1 MCVRIHQSVEN
12 ASKRFLAEQRRYNYT
27 TPTSYLELLRLY
39 TGMLNAQRDLVNAK
53 ISRYRGGLTKIAE
66 ANAMVAGLQ
75 LKLKELQPVL
85 EKAQADTATL
95 LVQLEIDQ
103 KEADVQ
109 AALAAKDEAECA
121 EVAKNVAV
129 IKDDCQKDLDE
140 ALPAYYN
147 AVKALKSL
155 DKKQIQ
161 EVKSFAN
168 PPRLVGYVLEG
179 VCILLG
185 VKETWD
191 DAKKLMNQSNFL
203 EQLQQ
208 YDKDNIDPKV
218 IKKVTK
224 YIKDPE
230 FHPDVISKVSMAATS
245 LCLWVRAIYKYN
257 EVALTIAPKKAK
269 LAEAEGQLE
278 AAQTLLNAKREALAK
293 VMARLA
299 QLKAQFQ
306 ESLAKRDELD
316 RNSKMTVLRLERANK
331 LTGGLGDE
339 AVRWTAAADQLETD
353 LKNLV
358 GNMILAS
365 GCIAYIGAFTAQ
377 FRQQL
382 ISAWVDT
389 CTEFDVPVD
398 GGFSLVR
405 LLADPVQVRTWN
417 MMGLP
422 ADEFSTENGMFTTM
436 GRRWPLM
443 IDPQGQA
450 NRWIKNVH
458 KDDKLQIIKLTQP
471 DFLRTLENAIRY
483 GQPVLCENVEEELDP
498 SLEPVLLKQTFKKGG
513 QVLLRLGDSD
523 VPYSDE
529 FKFYITTKLAN
540 PHYMPE
546 VCIKVTIINFTVT
559 LRGLEDQ
566 LLVDVVRF
574 ERPDLEQKK
583 DALIVS
589 ISADK
594 KALKDIED
602 RILQMLADSKGD
614 ILDDEALINSLG
626 QSKITSNAIGV
637 RMKDAEVTTREIS
650 TAREFY
656 RPVATRG
663 SILYFVIAGMA
674 AVDSM
679 YQYSLPAFSRV
690 YNMRIER
697 STKSDVL
704 DERIAIL
711 IDDLTRSFFANVCRG
726 LFEVHKLLYAFAM
739 AADICKNADGISA
752 AEWGFFLVGGG
763 LKDAG
768 GHHMPDSCKEWIT
781 PKQWLQLLA
790 LEALPPFSGLADTV
804 AANAGDVWRSWMLS
818 KTPATDA
825 LPGHWGRIVGGAGTD
840 APGEAPVVGQS
851 LSPFQRLLLTRAAR
865 EEKSVIAVR
874 EFVRA
879 YLGPFF
885 CEPPPF
891 DLEGSFE
898 DSSAQTPIIFI
909 TSPGADPIDY
919 LLKLAGEKGKA
930 GPTFKIISLGQG
942 QGPIAEA
949 AMEGARRSGDWV
961 CLQNCHLSVSWL
973 PKLEVILE
981 QTTGQGEHPDYR
993 LWLTTMASPAFPVA
1007 VLQNGVKITQEP
1019 PKGIKANLNRTF
1031 LDLSDKEYLECAKPF
1046 EFKKLVFA
1054 VAFYHALCLERRK
1067 FGAIGWNVP
1076 YDWMTSDLK
1085 TGIMQ
1090 IRMYLNE
1097 TPPGIVPF
1105 ETLNNVVGDISY
1117 GGRVTDKWDKRTNLS
1132 ILRKYFQ
1139 PAIVA
1144 PGDPYP
1150 FSESGVYFAPEAP
1163 TTADVRK
1170 YIEGLP
1176 LDETPDTFGLHENAA
1191 ITLQMKETGELMA
1204 TLIQM
1209 QPRSGGGGGGGGGG
1223 GKSNDDVVLEIVDE
1237 VQRRLPKPFDREV
1250 AHPLTFAKEG
1260 EGINSLGVFLDQ
1272 EMVRFNVLIKRVRST
1287 LEQLKKAVKG
1297 LVVMSASLE
1306 NMYQSFLFQR
1316 VPPEWESAA
1325 YPSLKPLG
1333 YWIENLF
1340 QRLQATQ
1347 SWLVDGPPKTYWVSG
1362 FFFPQGFMTGALQM
1376 YARKTRLAIDTLAF
1390 RSHVMPFSED
1400 TCTGPPNDGVYIHG
1414 LFVVG
1419 ARWNGEKMRMD
1430 EMRPLELISRI
1441 PCVWLE
1447 PMIVSQ
1453 INNGTA
1459 YPAPVYKTSRRAGT
1473 LSTTGH
1479 STKQVRAVPN
1489 PFALARTTNPRA
1501 SWPAH
1506 PLPQLYHYPALAKR
1520 HGGGPLDSPRRCA
1533 AFRGRVVCMRVCIC
1547 VPLRVAGERAL
1558 GFGLE
1563 PLVDRNDL
1571 HARSQRLRRKELFD
1585 LAPPASLV

>member
-697 STKSDVL
+697 STKSEVL

-726 LFEVHKLLYAFAM
+726 LFEVH
-739 AADICKNADGISA
+739 
-752 AEWGFFLVGGG
+752 
-763 LKDAG
+763 
-768 GHHMPDSCKEWIT
+768 
-781 PKQWLQLLA
+781 
-790 LEALPPFSGLADTV
+790 
-804 AANAGDVWRSWMLS
+804 
-818 KTPATDA
+818 
-825 LPGHWGRIVGGAGTD
+825 
-840 APGEAPVVGQS
+840 
-851 LSPFQRLLLTRAAR
+851 
-865 EEKSVIAVR
+865 
-874 EFVRA
+874 
-879 YLGPFF
+879 
-885 CEPPPF
+885 
-891 DLEGSFE
+891 
-898 DSSAQTPIIFI
+898 
-909 TSPGADPIDY
+909 
-919 LLKLAGEKGKA
+919 
-930 GPTFKIISLGQG
+930 
-942 QGPIAEA
+942 
-949 AMEGARRSGDWV
+949 
-961 CLQNCHLSVSWL
+961 
-973 PKLEVILE
+973 
-981 QTTGQGEHPDYR
+981 
-993 LWLTTMASPAFPVA
+993 
-1007 VLQNGVKITQEP
+1007 
-1019 PKGIKANLNRTF
+1019 
-1031 LDLSDKEYLECAKPF
+1031 
-1046 EFKKLVFA
+1046 
-1054 VAFYHALCLERRK
+1054 
-1067 FGAIGWNVP
+1067 
-1076 YDWMTSDLK
+1076 
-1085 TGIMQ
+1085 
-1090 IRMYLNE
+1090 
-1097 TPPGIVPF
+1097 
-1105 ETLNNVVGDISY
+1105 
-1117 GGRVTDKWDKRTNLS
+1117 
-1132 ILRKYFQ
+1132 
-1139 PAIVA
+1139 
-1144 PGDPYP
+1144 
-1150 FSESGVYFAPEAP
+1150 
-1163 TTADVRK
+1163 
-1170 YIEGLP
+1170 
-1176 LDETPDTFGLHENAA
+1176 
-1191 ITLQMKETGELMA
+1191 
-1204 TLIQM
+1204 
-1209 QPRSGGGGGGGGGG
+1209 
-1223 GKSNDDVVLEIVDE
+1223 
-1237 VQRRLPKPFDREV
+1237 
-1250 AHPLTFAKEG
+1250 
-1260 EGINSLGVFLDQ
+1260 
-1272 EMVRFNVLIKRVRST
+1272 
-1287 LEQLKKAVKG
+1287 
-1297 LVVMSASLE
+1297 
-1306 NMYQSFLFQR
+1306 
-1316 VPPEWESAA
+1316 
-1325 YPSLKPLG
+1325 
-1333 YWIENLF
+1333 
-1340 QRLQATQ
+1340 
-1347 SWLVDGPPKTYWVSG
+1347 
-1362 FFFPQGFMTGALQM
+1362 
-1376 YARKTRLAIDTLAF
+1376 
-1390 RSHVMPFSED
+1390 
-1400 TCTGPPNDGVYIHG
+1400 
-1414 LFVVG
+1414 
-1419 ARWNGEKMRMD
+1419 
-1430 EMRPLELISRI
+1430 
-1441 PCVWLE
+1441 
-1447 PMIVSQ
+1447 
-1453 INNGTA
+1453 
-1459 YPAPVYKTSRRAGT
+1459 
-1473 LSTTGH
+1473 
-1479 STKQVRAVPN
+1479 
-1489 PFALARTTNPRA
+1489 
-1501 SWPAH
+1501 
-1506 PLPQLYHYPALAKR
+1506 
-1520 HGGGPLDSPRRCA
+1520 
-1533 AFRGRVVCMRVCIC
+1533 
-1547 VPLRVAGERAL
+1547 
-1558 GFGLE
+1558 
-1563 PLVDRNDL
+1563 
-1571 HARSQRLRRKELFD
+1571 
-1585 LAPPASLV
+1585 